1 VTALHLIFHF
11 QITFL
16 SFGSDFDRKEGERTL
31 GKEFLIEFGILEYV
45 YGIFLPDRILPLKAS
60 IPEDLRSNTNA
71 RYVWVNPMD
80 KAGSKFLIASV
91 SLILVAILFLN
102 NAGTAI
108 ANVPTVL
115 QIVNIS
121 QGSDGKI
128 RLEITHQN
136 PSANHYVDMIEVQVN
151 GVTAESPT
159 QSTQQFS
166 QQPQTTDPFTVELDL
181 GTLQGAPRASVK
193 ARAHCNIHGWS
204 DWSQT
209 IAVPE
214 FPTVAV
220 VTSTLIMTMLVSGAG
235 NTVGRT
241 RKTAEP
247 ANHQFDSEGN
257 YHTAG

>member
-1 VTALHLIFHF
+1 MV
-11 QITFL
+11 
-16 SFGSDFDRKEGERTL
+16 RNER
-31 GKEFLIEFGILEYV
+31 
-45 YGIFLPDRILPLKAS
+45 
-60 IPEDLRSNTNA
+60 
-71 RYVWVNPMD
+71 VNPME

-102 NAGTAI
+102 HAGTAV

-128 RLEITHQN
+128 RLEITHQG
-136 PSANHYVDMIEVQVN
+136 PGPNHYVDMVEVQVN
-151 GVTAESPT
+151 GA
-159 QSTQQFS
+159 TQQFS
-166 QQPQTTDPFTVELDL
+166 LQPQTTDPFRVELDL
-181 GTLQGAPRASVK
+181 GMLQGTPEVQ

-220 VTSTLIMTMLVSGAG
+220 VASTLLVTMLVFGAG
-235 NTVGRT
+235 NTASRT
-241 RKTAEP
+241 RKK
-247 ANHQFDSEGN
+247 G
-257 YHTAG
+257 

>member
-1 VTALHLIFHF
+1 MRAIV
-11 QITFL
+11 
-16 SFGSDFDRKEGERTL
+16 RNVR
-31 GKEFLIEFGILEYV
+31 
-45 YGIFLPDRILPLKAS
+45 
-60 IPEDLRSNTNA
+60 
-71 RYVWVNPMD
+71 VNPMD
-80 KAGSKFLIASV
+80 KAGSKFLIASA

-102 NAGTAI
+102 HAGTAV

-115 QIVNIS
+115 QVVNIS

-128 RLEITHQN
+128 RLEITHQS
-136 PSANHYVDMIEVQVN
+136 PSPNHYVDMIEVQVN
-151 GVTAESPT
+151 GV
-159 QSTQQFS
+159 TQQFS

-181 GTLQGAPRASVK
+181 GTLQGTPEVK

-220 VTSTLIMTMLVSGAG
+220 VTSTLLMTMLVFRAG

-241 RKTAEP
+241 RKRAEL
-247 ANHQFDSEGN
+247 ANNPFKSS
-257 YHTAG
+257 AS

>member
-1 VTALHLIFHF
+1 MV
-11 QITFL
+11 
-16 SFGSDFDRKEGERTL
+16 
-31 GKEFLIEFGILEYV
+31 
-45 YGIFLPDRILPLKAS
+45 
-60 IPEDLRSNTNA
+60 RSV
-71 RYVWVNPMD
+71 RVNPIGR
-80 KAGSKFLIASV
+80 AGSKFLIASV

-102 NAGTAI
+102 HAGTAV

-128 RLEITHQN
+128 SLEITHQG
-136 PSANHYVDMIEVQVN
+136 PSPNHYVDIIEVQVN
-151 GVTAESPT
+151 GA
-159 QSTQQFS
+159 TQQFT

-181 GTLQGAPRASVK
+181 GTLQGTPEVQ
-193 ARAHCNIHGWS
+193 ARAHCTIHGWS

-220 VTSTLIMTMLVSGAG
+220 VTLTLLVTMLVFRAG

-241 RKTAEP
+241 RKRAEL
-247 ANHQFDSEGN
+247 AQVRLVKLG
-257 YHTAG
+257 